1 MAPRKVRR
9 VDSSRSAL
17 LTLAGGLEGNETML
31 RKWSDVVVN
40 FHHMESVEDTDGN
53 IIIDYVF
60 IIIIYFRNKNG
71 RKRDHC
77 IEQLQ

>member
-17 LTLAGGLEGNETML
+17 LTLAAGLEGKATML
-31 RKWSDVVVN
+31 SKWSDVIVD
-40 FHHMESVEDTDGN
+40 FRTMELV
-53 IIIDYVF
+53 VF

>member
-31 RKWSDVVVN
+31 SKWSYVVVD
-40 FHHMESVEDTDGN
+40 FRTMELVEDTDGN
-53 IIIDYVF
+53 IIINYVF

>member
-9 VDSSRSAL
+9 VDSSSWRL
-17 LTLAGGLEGNETML
+17 LTLAGGLEVNETMF

-40 FHHMESVEDTDGN
+40 FHSMEMVEDTDGN
-53 IIIDYVF
+53 IIINYVF

>member
-1 MAPRKVRR
+1 M
-9 VDSSRSAL
+9 
-17 LTLAGGLEGNETML
+17 
-31 RKWSDVVVN
+31 VVN
-40 FHHMESVEDTDGN
+40 FRNMELVEDTDGN
-53 IIIDYVF
+53 IIINYVF